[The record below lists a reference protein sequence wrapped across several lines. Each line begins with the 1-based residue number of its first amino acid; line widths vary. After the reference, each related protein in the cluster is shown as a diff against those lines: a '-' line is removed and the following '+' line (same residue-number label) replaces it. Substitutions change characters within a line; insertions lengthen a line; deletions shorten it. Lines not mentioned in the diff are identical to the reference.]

1 MLSHQVERFRSVGDK
16 QIIQNPTDEQKTK
29 TEKCTFENY
38 EVYTIDILIST
49 GEGFYFNFY
58 VYFKYLFLGKSKTL
72 DARTTI
78 FKKTD
83 DMVYN
88 LKLKTSRT
96 FFHEALQ
103 KFGSMPFSIR
113 DFEDEKVAKIGSTE
127 CAKHDLM
134 QSYPVNLFI

>member
-1 MLSHQVERFRSVGDK
+1 
-16 QIIQNPTDEQKTK
+16 
-29 TEKCTFENY
+29 
-38 EVYTIDILIST
+38 
-49 GEGFYFNFY
+49 
-58 VYFKYLFLGKSKTL
+58 L

-88 LKLKTSRT
+88 LKLKASRS
-96 FFHEALQ
+96 FFHEAQQ

-113 DFEDEKVAKIGSTE
+113 DFEDEKVAKVGSTE

-134 QSYPVNLFI
+134 QPYPVFFIFKLIINLSGFFL